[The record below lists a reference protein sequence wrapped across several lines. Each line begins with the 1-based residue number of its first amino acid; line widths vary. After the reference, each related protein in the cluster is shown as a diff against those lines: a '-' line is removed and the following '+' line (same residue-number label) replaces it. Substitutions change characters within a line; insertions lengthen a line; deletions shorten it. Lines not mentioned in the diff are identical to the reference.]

1 VRNLPIMEFGHK
13 RTNQAIATTTKS
25 QRPLRAVILALD
37 PGKTADEER
46 ALELARELA
55 NGPLQAN
62 VLVVSRSM
70 RAESLPIT
78 SRIDWLT
85 LPTLPGPPNNPSSAD
100 REALGSTEDPE
111 LSDDPVAVGAL
122 RGALLAF
129 APEIL
134 VVDRSVAGEQ
144 AAIVVLSGEKRSLLF
159 SYAGAH
165 EKLTSR
171 SVSDSVVVPGATS
184 PEAFAQTQD
193 RVQPSAP
200 TSAGSRSP
208 RGPHRH
214 SPSWASA

>member
-1 VRNLPIMEFGHK
+1 MRNLPIMAFGHK
-13 RTNQAIATTTKS
+13 RTNRAIATSTEP

-37 PGKTADEER
+37 PGNPADEAR
-46 ALELARELA
+46 ALELAREMA

-85 LPTLPGPPNNPSSAD
+85 LPTLSGPPKNPSSAD
-100 REALGSTEDPE
+100 REALCSTEE
-111 LSDDPVAVGAL
+111 MGISADPVAVGAL
-122 RGALLAF
+122 RGALLAY

-134 VVDRSVAGEQ
+134 VVDRSAAGEQ
-144 AAIVVLSGEKRSLLF
+144 AAIAILTGEKRPLLF

-165 EKLTSR
+165 EKLTSQN
-171 SVSDSVVVPGATS
+171 VSDTVLVPAPTS
-184 PEAFAQTQD
+184 PEAFVRTQA
-193 RVQPSAP
+193 RVRSTPP
-200 TSAGSRSP
+200 TSAESRSP
-208 RGPHRH
+208 RGLHTH